1 MTDYELMVII
11 KPEVVDEEVPK
22 VVEKVTQFISRKGG
36 SITEINQWG
45 RRKLAYPI
53 GQYLE
58 GNYVLTRLKIEPSRV
73 KELEANLRLSEEVV
87 RHLLV
92 RAGGVKE
99 S

>member
-11 KPEVVDEEVPK
+11 KPEVIDEEVPK
-22 VVEKVTQFISRKGG
+22 VVEKVTQFISGKGG

-53 GQYLE
+53 GQYSE
-58 GNYVLTRLKIEPSRV
+58 GNYVLTRLKIEPGRV